1 MEQVVAEVHHERV
14 CAEELFRRQHG
25 VGEPGRLILLNEAD
39 VYAEL
44 LAAAD
49 HLADLIAGLGR
60 DDDPDLFDSGAR
72 HRVDPVEEH
81 RAVGYRHQLLGA
93 GEGDRLQAR
102 AFAAGEN

>member
-1 MEQVVAEVHHERV
+1 MR
-14 CAEELFRRQHG
+14 
-25 VGEPGRLILLNEAD
+25 EPGRFVLLNEAD

-49 HLADLIAGLGR
+49 HLADLVAGLGR
-60 DDDPDLFDSGAR
+60 DDDADLFDPGAG

-102 AFAAGEN
+102 AFTAGEN